1 MPFLSEQR
9 EGKISQ
15 LSGHP
20 HKHRKRTEAVQTLF
34 LQLLESTAMPLVDS
48 REELSDA
55 QNFFCVNG
63 NVRGLSGCTP
73 GWFCITTTL
82 GPTSVKAAI
91 GTLDSRCIMMLAFGR
106 QCLFPFSPG
115 RKIACISP
123 IARSVCRK
131 YEPAAKRRDPMDAA
145 WPTQYVCIGDETY

>member
-1 MPFLSEQR
+1 MPILSEQR
-9 EGKISQ
+9 EDKISQ

-20 HKHRKRTEAVQTLF
+20 PKHRKRTEAVQTLF
-34 LQLLESTAMPLVDS
+34 LRLLESTAMPLVDS

-63 NVRGLSGCTP
+63 NIRGLSRCTP
-73 GWFCITTTL
+73 GWFCVTTAL
-82 GPTSVKAAI
+82 SPTSDQAAI
-91 GTLDSRCIMMLAFGR
+91 GRLGSRCIMMLAFGR

-115 RKIACISP
+115 RKIAHISP
-123 IARSVCRK
+123 SARSGSRK
-131 YEPAAKRRDPMDAA
+131 YEPAAKRREPMDAA